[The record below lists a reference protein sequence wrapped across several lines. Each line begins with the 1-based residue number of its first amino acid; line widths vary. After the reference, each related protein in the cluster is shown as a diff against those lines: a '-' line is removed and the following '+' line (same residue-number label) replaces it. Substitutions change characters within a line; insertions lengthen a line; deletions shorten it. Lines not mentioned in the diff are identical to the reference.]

1 MNHSLSQPAAPH
13 EANRR
18 LIKLERKIEGKKL
31 LQLGMK
37 LTQPPTPRNRN
48 AGGLASSAK
57 AITGNDTPGAAAKRK
72 WLPKA
77 EITDGWPTHALQ
89 RFP

>member
-13 EANRR
+13 EENRR

-37 LTQPPTPRNRN
+37 LTQPPTPRN
-48 AGGLASSAK
+48 L
-57 AITGNDTPGAAAKRK
+57 
-72 WLPKA
+72 
-77 EITDGWPTHALQ
+77 
-89 RFP
+89 

>member
-18 LIKLERKIEGKKL
+18 LIKLEREIEGKKL

-37 LTQPPTPRNRN
+37 LTQPPTPRN
-48 AGGLASSAK
+48 L
-57 AITGNDTPGAAAKRK
+57 
-72 WLPKA
+72 
-77 EITDGWPTHALQ
+77 
-89 RFP
+89 